1 MPLLVVFVQSP
12 DASGRREVFFPTA
25 APHLADLAAHECDNG
40 LTVRPLPEPM
50 GRSEMAG
57 PQEVYSITGAQSAL
71 TDDQAPRTRRYLV
84 SMGIRTACVIA
95 AIIVPGWP
103 RWVLIAGAVIL
114 PYIAVV
120 AANAGRSRVGGRHD
134 HVVVATAPRP
144 SLPGQ
149 SPPAS

>member
-1 MPLLVVFVQSP
+1 
-12 DASGRREVFFPTA
+12 
-25 APHLADLAAHECDNG
+25 
-40 LTVRPLPEPM
+40 
-50 GRSEMAG
+50 MAG
-57 PQEVYSITGAQSAL
+57 PHEVYSITGAQSAL

-114 PYIAVV
+114 PYVAVV
-120 AANAGRSRVGGRHD
+120 AANAGRSRASGRHD

-144 SLPGQ
+144 SLPSQ
-149 SPPAS
+149 PPPAS